1 MPSSMLEDV
10 DVSAKLGW
18 GDSPDMMDVE
28 SFGSEEF
35 GSPEPV
41 GFALDGG
48 CGCEDEE
55 LAVGWLGAIW
65 VSSDGPG
72 GCAG

>member
-1 MPSSMLEDV
+1 MLEVVV

-28 SFGSEEF
+28 NFESEEF
-35 GSPEPV
+35 ASPEPA
-41 GFALDGG
+41 GFVVDGV
-48 CGCEDEE
+48 CDCEGEE
-55 LAVGWLGAIW
+55 LAVGWLGAIR